1 MNVRALLFLLP
12 LMLVGCKVQLSTD
25 VPISK
30 LSEKGLRK
38 IDANLFAEVPACS
51 SFEDSRQPSN
61 SVIRAQTEIPK
72 IFDGA
77 KYIECFTQKMN
88 SFAHF
93 VIPVDVGA
101 ITDESEF
108 NARTIKIF
116 SEPSSDTKL
125 ALHVPKEVKERLL
138 NYNNSNVAG
147 FIPEQTYISFNLIND
162 TDKVFSFYA
171 DSAFVNGNPVSYS
184 NFDIKNDGRVEVR
197 LSNVQ
202 SAQAMLT
209 KENSG
214 RGVVYIL
221 TDKVE

>member
-12 LMLVGCKVQLSTD
+12 LMLIGCKVQLSTD

-38 IDANLFAEVPACS
+38 IDANLFVEVPACS

-61 SVIRAQTEIPK
+61 SVIQAQSEIPK
-72 IFDGA
+72 IFDDA
-77 KYIECFTQKMN
+77 KYVECFTQKMN
-88 SFAHF
+88 SFTHF

-101 ITDESEF
+101 ITDENEF
-108 NARTIKIF
+108 KPRTIKIL
-116 SEPSSDTKL
+116 SQPSSDTKL
-125 ALHVPKEVKERLL
+125 ALHVPKEVKEKLL
-138 NYNNSNVAG
+138 KYNSSNIAG
-147 FIPEQTYISFNLIND
+147 FIPEQAYISFNLIND
-162 TDKVFSFYA
+162 TDKIFSFYA
-171 DSAFVNGNPVSYS
+171 DSVFIDGNPASYS
-184 NFDIKNDGRVEVR
+184 NFDIKSGGRVDVR
-197 LSNVQ
+197 MSNVQ
-202 SAQAMLT
+202 AAQAMLT